1 MISSVVIRF
10 PEQTVEREAHE
21 ECGLLVRSH
30 SVLGRAVEIVHSVDE
45 NACFEK
51 RSTFI
56 EAHLVGM
63 ASGEH
68 EHELAW
74 LDLIDAVER
83 LTPESHRWAV
93 ERLAGC
99 ITGR

>member
-1 MISSVVIRF
+1 
-10 PEQTVEREAHE
+10 
-21 ECGLLVRSH
+21 
-30 SVLGRAVEIVHSVDE
+30 
-45 NACFEK
+45 
-51 RSTFI
+51 
-56 EAHLVGM
+56 M